1 MTPSQYHIIMAF
13 KLNYADNYEPLGIEN
28 MVKVKG
34 GAIRLRNY
42 PIVFKAKCEELVEEG
57 PAKDMEEAT
66 KMAWDWKAELG
77 LYCEKGTG
85 LYGIDNGNPTDNGPA
100 KVYIVME
107 NCRDKHSDETTE
119 VLSVHTSREKAE
131 EVVKT
136 NKFNILSEWKNLMD
150 GDEDCWETENDT
162 ASNYTLARV
171 CDYEYYYSVWVVEKF
186 LEC

>member
-1 MTPSQYHIIMAF
+1 MPIKLDDRELLIANFCKDYDRKSILDGAKRFNLTPLEVVMLRLPHHLGKTDGVKFANII
-13 KLNYADNYEPLGIEN
+13 LD
-28 MVKVKG
+28 
-34 GAIRLRNY
+34 R
-42 PIVFKAKCEELVEEG
+42 
-57 PAKDMEEAT
+57 
-66 KMAWDWKAELG
+66 
-77 LYCEKGTG
+77 
-85 LYGIDNGNPTDNGPA
+85 YGIDNGNPTDNGPA

-107 NCRDKHSDETTE
+107 NCRSKHSDETTE

-171 CDYEYYYSVWVVEKF
+171 CDYEYYYSVWVVEKS